1 MPAWNIGDRVQVVSR
16 IASEED
22 RKKNRYFEHMGG
34 LQGIIQ
40 SVYSETE
47 VAVQIEFDTVSP
59 VTGDVLRTA
68 TQRMRQK
75 FVDNVSDE
83 QRRSLTKEEL
93 EFDCHYVLLVQGS
106 DLISA

>member
-16 IASEED
+16 PVTEDD
-22 RKKNRYFEHMGG
+22 RKKNRYFEHMAG
-34 LQGIIQ
+34 LTGTIQ
-40 SVYSETE
+40 SVYAEE
-47 VAVQIEFDTVSP
+47 IAVQVDIDALSDITA
-59 VTGDVLRTA
+59 DVHLTA

-93 EFDCHYVLLVQGS
+93 EFNCHYVLLVQGG
-106 DLISA
+106 DLVSA